1 MTNLHHI
8 LPGPNAADPSVLAAV
23 TEKILPDME
32 PGSPQTDAFPES
44 PIPTPPPSLVTPRQL
59 FDLFLCHIC
68 HKPYRAAVTLPCGVS
83 ICKTCIPETHDRP
96 DISYPADPERQ
107 KGFAC
112 PVQSCGKEHTLGDCA
127 ADVVFG
133 KVLQHVRDALEA
145 DESPLVHEL
154 RSLWMEAE
162 GESPSSSEDEG
173 VRDDL
178 TAVQAA
184 SRSEMDCQICY
195 ALFHDPITTGCGHTF
210 CRSCLYRIL
219 DHSRCCPICRQKV
232 AISPMLAVDSC
243 PTNEALDALITVCWP
258 AEAQMRSD
266 ALAAE
271 EAARKANLSVPLFIC
286 TLAFPLMPTFLHI
299 FEPRYK
305 LMIRR
310 ALENDR
316 IFGMVQPK
324 RPHHAG
330 DANFYELGTLLRIV
344 NVEFYP
350 DGRCLLETVGLSR
363 FRVVRHGS
371 VDGYTVA
378 ETERIHDI
386 SLEDEEALEAAQVTR
401 QRSPSPQVA
410 ATQESGDPVVPQVE
424 PPLAALV
431 SPKVLQDLEA
441 LSTQDLMRH
450 ALSFVARMQSQS
462 APWLAVSVLDIY
474 GACPNDPAIFPWWLA
489 SILPIKARE
498 KYRLLL
504 TSSVRSRLKICCSW
518 ILEWQSRM
526 W

>member
-1 MTNLHHI
+1 M
-8 LPGPNAADPSVLAAV
+8 
-23 TEKILPDME
+23 
-32 PGSPQTDAFPES
+32 
-44 PIPTPPPSLVTPRQL
+44 
-59 FDLFLCHIC
+59 
-68 HKPYRAAVTLPCGVS
+68 
-83 ICKTCIPETHDRP
+83 
-96 DISYPADPERQ
+96 
-107 KGFAC
+107 
-112 PVQSCGKEHTLGDCA
+112 GDCA

-145 DESPLVHEL
+145 RDSPLVHEL
-154 RSLWMEAE
+154 RSLWTAAE
-162 GESPSSSEDEG
+162 GGSPSSSEDEG
-173 VRDDL
+173 VHDDL

-232 AISPMLAVDSC
+232 AISPRLAVDSC
-243 PTNEALDALITVCWP
+243 PTNEALERLITACWP
-258 AEAQMRSD
+258 DEAQMRSD

-271 EAARKANLSVPLFIC
+271 EAARKADLSVPLFIC

-310 ALENDR
+310 ALDNDR

-324 RPHHAG
+324 RPRHAG

-378 ETERIHDI
+378 ETEPIHDI
-386 SLEDEEALEAAQVTR
+386 SLEQEEALEAAQVAR
-401 QRSPSPQVA
+401 QRSASPQIA
-410 ATQESGDPVVPQVE
+410 PTQESGDPVVPQVE

-431 SPKVLQDLEA
+431 PPKALQDLETM
-441 LSTQDLMRH
+441 STQDLMRH
-450 ALSFVARMQSQS
+450 ALAFVARMQSQS
-462 APWLAVSVLDIY
+462 APWLADSVLDIY
-474 GACPNDPAIFPWWLA
+474 GTCPEDPAIFPWWLA

-498 KYRLLL
+498 KYRLLI

-518 ILEWQSRM
+518 ILEWQSRV